1 MRLGL
6 GIALTMRTFLSGET
20 SVLILRSDPAQKRI
34 PAPGL
39 SCGKIKILDPS
50 SSSQIYLWGKSKI

>member
-6 GIALTMRTFLSGET
+6 GIALKIITFLSGET

-34 PAPGL
+34 QPPDL
-39 SCGKIKILDPS
+39 SCGKIKILDPN
-50 SSSQIYLWGKSKI
+50 SSSQIYLWRKSKI

>member
-6 GIALTMRTFLSGET
+6 GIALTIRTFLSGEK

-34 PAPGL
+34 QAPDL
-39 SCGKIKILDPS
+39 SWGKIKILDPS